1 MTTRRA
7 LLVAALAAAS
17 LSLAACGIS
26 REEARAI
33 DNDTCTS
40 MGLKFGTPEFAQC
53 RLMQD
58 QRRDTANASANA
70 ARVQA
75 LQNFN
80 NTVQNNTVDYSKF
93 NTPMQPIGRPGVD
106 VYHHF

>member
-1 MTTRRA
+1 MTTTN
-7 LLVAALAAAS
+7 
-17 LSLAACGIS
+17 CQ
-26 REEARAI
+26 
-33 DNDTCTS
+33 S

-58 QRRDTANASANA
+58 QRRDAANASANA

-93 NTPMQPIGRPGVD
+93 NAPPMQPIGRPSVD
-106 VYHHF
+106 VYHHRGC

>member
-1 MTTRRA
+1 VPSSNR
-7 LLVAALAAAS
+7 S
-17 LSLAACGIS
+17 
-26 REEARAI
+26 
-33 DNDTCTS
+33 
-40 MGLKFGTPEFAQC
+40 
-53 RLMQD
+53 
-58 QRRDTANASANA
+58 ASASAAA

-106 VYHHF
+106 VYHHY